1 MICACRWPT
10 SWRASNRSEIIVNDR
25 AALAACVPE
34 RAERAGTPDA
44 ETFEYPHAAK
54 CLKEHFGK
62 SIAELGLEDERLC
75 VCAAGALLAY
85 LTETQKNALT
95 HILELRP
102 YDALAASWRWT
113 APPCKAWN

>member
-1 MICACRWPT
+1 MR
-10 SWRASNRSEIIVNDR
+10 RA
-25 AALAACVPE
+25 
-34 RAERAGTPDA
+34 
-44 ETFEYPHAAK
+44 FEYPRAAK

-62 SIAELGLEDERLC
+62 SIADLGLEDERLC

-102 YDALAASWRWT
+102 YERSQLHGAGPRRPAEPGTDADGARTRQAR
-113 APPCKAWN
+113 ARF